1 MESPMLDARP
11 TPSDASFDASFAEGD
26 SCHVFPALQVATP
39 RDPVRPLFHEE
50 ARDGKARAGRLRL
63 PHGEVSTP
71 IFMPVGTV
79 GSVKSVS
86 PDDLQRAGAQIILGN
101 TYHLWL
107 RPGLPIL
114 AAHGDLHRFCG
125 WRRPMLTD
133 SGGFQVF
140 SLGLGQRPLQRRES
154 SSKETPN
161 EPTPSNKRLAK
172 ITEQG
177 VRFRS
182 HLDGSLRELTPEIS
196 MRIQAV
202 LGSDIA
208 MAFDQCPPGLSSP
221 TEAQVAMDRT
231 TRWAARCLSVPA
243 PLLCDGQRVLGRQ
256 LRFGIVQGG
265 IHLDLR
271 RRHMAEIC
279 AMPFDGFALGG
290 FAVGEPPEVMYQLL
304 DQLADELPTST
315 PRYLMGVGTP
325 RDLVMAIGSGIDMF
339 DCVMP
344 TRNARNGQLFT
355 SQGKVNIKGA
365 RYATD
370 LSPLDPDCPCETCTQ
385 YSRAYLRHLFVAEEL
400 LYHRLA
406 TLHNLTYY
414 LDLTRRARLA
424 ITEGRF
430 AAFAAAE
437 LARWAAG

>member
-1 MESPMLDARP
+1 MPEVSQIPTEPAPEESVSYHSL
-11 TPSDASFDASFAEGD
+11 
-26 SCHVFPALQVATP
+26 PALPAGSIQGTASP
-39 RDPVRPLFHEE
+39 RFHEE

-63 PHGEVSTP
+63 PHGDVNTP

-79 GSVKSVS
+79 GSVKAVS
-86 PDDLQRAGAQIILGN
+86 PDDLHQAGAQIILGN

-107 RPGLPIL
+107 RPGLPIV

-125 WRRPMLTD
+125 WQRPMLTD

-154 SSKETPN
+154 GAASPVSAPS
-161 EPTPSNKRLAK
+161 SNKPLAK
-172 ITEQG
+172 ISEEG

-182 HLDGSLRELTPEIS
+182 HLDGSLRELTPERS
-196 MRIQAV
+196 MHIQAV

-208 MAFDQCPPGLSSP
+208 MAFDQCPPGLSP
-221 TEAQVAMDRT
+221 PNEALLAMERT
-231 TRWAARCLSVPA
+231 TRWASRCLTVPA
-243 PLLCDGQRVLGRQ
+243 PFLCNGQRVLGRQ

-265 IHLDLR
+265 IHVDLR

-290 FAVGEPPEVMYQLL
+290 FAVGEPPDVMYQVL
-304 DQLADELPTST
+304 DQIADDLPRTT

-325 RDLVMAIGSGIDMF
+325 RDLVMAVGSGIDMF

-370 LSPLDPDCPCETCTQ
+370 LSPLDPACPCETCTR
-385 YSRAYLRHLFVAEEL
+385 YSRAYLRHLFVAQEL

-414 LDLTRRARLA
+414 LDLTRRARQA
-424 ITEGRF
+424 IFEGRYATF
-430 AAFAAAE
+430 AATE
-437 LARWAAG
+437 LARWQTD